1 MTKIETILDGRI
13 LDGRIKEKPSSLF
26 DFLSNTFASS
36 TSTSFIYNTKAHFIV
51 TLYIREQSGYAH
63 FESICKDIPKNV
75 ASRGTIQSILDMGIK
90 LNIYTKLTYPNDKRV
105 KLYNLSKDASIEVN
119 RFFNDFLKLSEHL
132 KDK

>member
-1 MTKIETILDGRI
+1 MLEDF
-13 LDGRIKEKPSSLF
+13 IKYLEK
-26 DFLSNTFASS
+26 NS
-36 TSTSFIYNTKAHFIV
+36 TLALLKKAHFII

-119 RFFNDFLKLSEHL
+119 RFFNDFLKLSEYL

>member
-1 MTKIETILDGRI
+1 MITKTKSIFDFYN
-13 LDGRIKEKPSSLF
+13 EKPKGLF
-26 DFLSNTFASS
+26 DFLSATFSS
-36 TSTSFIYNTKAHFIV
+36 SNSTSFIYNTKAHFII

>member
-36 TSTSFIYNTKAHFIV
+36 TSTSFIYNTKAHFII

>member
-13 LDGRIKEKPSSLF
+13 LNGSIKEKPSSLF

-36 TSTSFIYNTKAHFIV
+36 TSTSFIYNTKAHFII

-105 KLYNLSKDASIEVN
+105 KLYNLSKDASTEVN
-119 RFFNDFLKLSEHL
+119 RFFNDFLKLSEYL

>member
-1 MTKIETILDGRI
+1 MTKIETILDERI

-36 TSTSFIYNTKAHFIV
+36 TSTSFIYNTKAHFII

>member
-1 MTKIETILDGRI
+1 MITKTETFFDIYR
-13 LDGRIKEKPSSLF
+13 EKPTGLF
-26 DFLSNTFASS
+26 DFLSNTFASA
-36 TSTSFIYNTKAHFIV
+36 TSASFIYNTKAHFII
-51 TLYIREQSGYAH
+51 TLYIKEQSGYAH
-63 FESICKDIPKNV
+63 FESICRDIPKNV